1 MHSVFLLRQ
10 MPDVERLKPYPANLA
25 YRQAFYKRWGVEN
38 CIVCG
43 TGRNEEYFA
52 FRQRL
57 SIKVAHGGRERYFI
71 EGRSIALDDDSFL
84 ILNDNRIYGS
94 RFESN
99 VATDSFSI
107 FFRPGMAEEVSGATM
122 TSVERALELGG
133 TGTPRPVEF
142 TEALQPHDSIVTPML
157 RYVHYGVKSD
167 VEDGDWYEEQLQFLL
182 ERMLAHQRRV
192 AEQMQRLPVLKTATR
207 REVYRRIALA
217 VDLVHASYERDI
229 GLTEMAG
236 AACLSKFHFL
246 RLFTELHGIT
256 PHAYLQ
262 RKRAFAAGRLLR
274 ARQLTA
280 AQVAGKVGFKSRS
293 TMMRQLSRWE
303 QRGDSHF

>member
-1 MHSVFLLRQ
+1 MHSVFLLKQ
-10 MPDVERLKPYPANLA
+10 MPDIERLKPYPANLA
-25 YRQAFYKRWGVEN
+25 YRQAFYQRWGVEN

-57 SIKVAHGGRERYFI
+57 SIKIARGGRERYFI
-71 EGRSIALDDDSFL
+71 DGRSIAVDDDSFL

-107 FFRPGMAEEVSGATM
+107 FFRPGMAEEVLDATM
-122 TSVERALELGG
+122 TSVERALQPGG
-133 TGTPRPVEF
+133 AGMSRPVEF
-142 TEALQPHDSIVTPML
+142 AEALQPHDSIVTPML
-157 RYVHYGVKSD
+157 RYVHYGVKSG
-167 VEDGDWYEEQLQFLL
+167 VEDGNWYEEQLQFLL
-182 ERMLAHQRRV
+182 ERMLAHHRRV
-192 AEQMQRLPVLKTATR
+192 FDQMQRLPVLKSSTR
-207 REVYRRIALA
+207 REVYRRIAFA
-217 VDLVHASYERDI
+217 VDLVHSSYERDI
-229 GLTEMAG
+229 GLADMAA

-262 RKRAFAAGRLLR
+262 RKRALAAQRLLG
-274 ARQLTA
+274 ARRHTVS
-280 AQVAGKVGFKSRS
+280 QVAGMVGFSSRS
-293 TMMRQLSRWE
+293 TMMRQLR
-303 QRGDSHF
+303 RGSADTA